1 MHNADVDVFVGNN
14 TIIDPEVYQLWLNG
28 YSAPEAAT
36 ILQKRGILQQYG
48 ATYDLLLGDIWDNYR
63 NFSML
68 ERLLQNPPRMDEQL
82 TFQIHP
88 DTQKLIIESYY
99 EFDASVMREILGK
112 KLSSRNRNSLDDV
125 SEKTRVPL
133 RACRR
138 QFDNLKQVFKVVED
152 MMGSLVSNIRTH
164 FLLSPNLAQQYAA
177 IVFITNNRFE
187 TSKKKLSYLTFDD
200 FVHCANQMI
209 THWSYS
215 SKDCR
220 HHDDMDVDF
229 DRDFLHSLRDLKPLS
244 DWKQLE
250 EHKALTI
257 TKVRGKLSTSAS
269 ADLEGSSKVIS
280 GHTIRT
286 GKTHHL
292 HALGFFNIQG
302 LCKNLINIGNQLNHS
317 KDMRD
322 LFIDCV
328 EKVVEPCRQAGWTQ
342 HDIRLF
348 LRAYT
353 EAGHR
358 MEIISRSTNM
368 VRAWDRYMAVVSS
381 CLVQIYHS

>member
-1 MHNADVDVFVGNN
+1 MNKADVDVFVGNN
-14 TIIDPEVYQLWLNG
+14 TIIDPEVYQLWLDG
-28 YSAPEAAT
+28 HSAHEAAN

-48 ATYDLLLGDIWDNYR
+48 ATYELLLADIWDNYR

-68 ERLLQNPPRMDEQL
+68 ERLLQNPPRMEEQL
-82 TFQIHP
+82 TFQISP

-99 EFDASVMREILGK
+99 EFDATVMREILGK
-112 KLSSRNRNSLDDV
+112 KLSSRNRNNLDDV

-133 RACRR
+133 RSCRR

-187 TSKKKLSYLTFDD
+187 TSKKKLTYLTFDD

-250 EHKALTI
+250 EHKGLTM

-269 ADLEGSSKVIS
+269 ADLEGSSKNMQS
-280 GHTIRT
+280 RQDHG
-286 GKTHHL
+286 L
-292 HALGFFNIQG
+292 G
-302 LCKNLINIGNQLNHS
+302 LCKNLINIGNHLNHS

-342 HDIRLF
+342 HDLRLF

-353 EAGHR
+353 EAGHH
-358 MEIISRSTNM
+358 MEIISRTPGL